1 MYHFIISDKNNVKRR
16 EHIINEFQKI
26 GVEPNF
32 SNAIIG
38 RSLSKEELE
47 AVRCDMNYLTAGEIG
62 CVLSHKKVLEKFLE
76 SAYKSVIIFE
86 DDILFSDDLTHDIL
100 EDLENLVG
108 DMEDPSVLSLYTTE
122 IIYGETLKLR
132 SIGINSTPRFMR
144 SHGYIINRNGAEL
157 ILKLQTPIKFE
168 YDQFKFYH
176 YLKGCKLYSL
186 DINCVFAKE
195 SQFESSIG
203 FRTDQNIN
211 DTREKS
217 RKSNI
222 KKLISQL
229 TLYEKWLYHKRRI
242 KKHLKSKVFQNYK
255 DCVK

>member
-16 EHIINEFQKI
+16 EHIINEFQKLE
-26 GVEPNF
+26 VEPNF
-32 SNAIIG
+32 FDAIIG
-38 RSLSKEELE
+38 RLLAKEELE
-47 AVRCDMNYLTAGEIG
+47 AARSDMNFLTTGEIG

-76 SAYKSVIIFE
+76 STYKSVIIFE
-86 DDILFSDDLTHDIL
+86 DDILFSDDLTQEIL
-100 EDLENLVG
+100 EDLEYLVG
-108 DMEDPSVLSLYTTE
+108 DMEGPSVLSLYTTE
-122 IIYGETLKLR
+122 IIYREVLKLHN
-132 SIGINSTPRFMR
+132 IGINSTPRFMR

-186 DINCVFAKE
+186 DINYVFAKE

>member
-32 SNAIIG
+32 SDAIIG

-157 ILKLQTPIKFE
+157 ILKLQTPIMFE

-176 YLKGCKLYSL
+176 YLKGCKLY
-186 DINCVFAKE
+186 
-195 SQFESSIG
+195 
-203 FRTDQNIN
+203 
-211 DTREKS
+211 
-217 RKSNI
+217 
-222 KKLISQL
+222 
-229 TLYEKWLYHKRRI
+229 
-242 KKHLKSKVFQNYK
+242 
-255 DCVK
+255 